1 MIKKFSGTLL
11 CCFSMLRF
19 SIVTL
24 LVLVFSINS
33 WAYGAN
39 SSSEK
44 IELNPN
50 GQVEWSYSG
59 GSITR
64 AAIGDPD
71 VASLSVINRS
81 TLLIS
86 ATTVGETSLLVWG
99 QGQQEPIRKKI
110 HVVPSG
116 IQVSDIQVQTDIKVV
131 EISKSALKE
140 AGFFFGKSTGNTTI
154 GIGSGDVAG
163 PLGNLF
169 GNSSVLPFSD
179 AFNIVLGNQSK
190 GILGA
195 ISALNSNGFA
205 YTLAE
210 PSLVTMSGH
219 SATFLAGGEFPY
231 PVSSDNGDISIEF
244 KEFGVRLS
252 LSPTV
257 REDGR
262 ILLKVAPEVSEL
274 NYSQGVSSSGILV
287 PGISVRRT
295 DTTIQLGDGESFV
308 ISGLIS
314 SSTMKN
320 ADRLPGLGDI
330 PIIGAFFSASRLE
343 QNDKELMMVV
353 TPHLVKPLAKNTPL
367 PTLPGDVYR
376 RYNPNFFELIFLNKE
391 PDELPQGIGFSDGM

>member
-1 MIKKFSGTLL
+1 MKGLIRRSLYGFLVMSFSA
-11 CCFSMLRF
+11 
-19 SIVTL
+19 I
-24 LVLVFSINS
+24 S
-33 WAYGAN
+33 WAN
-39 SSSEK
+39 ET
-44 IELNPN
+44 IELAQG
-50 GQVEWSYSG
+50 GQMEWSNPTG
-59 GSITR
+59 TITR
-64 AAIGDPD
+64 AAIGDPNIASVD
-71 VASLSVINRS
+71 VLNSQS
-81 TLLIS
+81 LLIS
-86 ATTVGETSLLVWG
+86 AKTIGQTSLLVWG
-99 QGQQEPIRKKI
+99 RGQSEPTRQKI

-140 AGFFFGKSTGNTTI
+140 AGFFFGKNSSNTTV
-154 GIGSGDVAG
+154 GVGNGDITGALFSNSVA
-163 PLGNLF
+163 
-169 GNSSVLPFSD
+169 LPFSD
-179 AFNIVLGNQSK
+179 AFNIVIGNQSK
-190 GILGA
+190 NILGA

-231 PVSSDNGDISIEF
+231 PVSSNDGDISIEF

-252 LSPTV
+252 LTPTV

-274 NYSQGVSSSGILV
+274 NYNQGVNSSGIVV

-314 SSTMKN
+314 SNTMKN

-353 TPHLVKPLAKNTPL
+353 TPHLVKPLAKNAQL

-376 RYNPNFFELIFLNKE
+376 RYDPNFFELIFLNKE
-391 PDELPQGIGFSDGM
+391 PDELPKGIGFSDGM

>member
-1 MIKKFSGTLL
+1 MIKKFAGTVR

-19 SIVTL
+19 SIVAL
-24 LVLVFSINS
+24 LMFGFSMISLAN
-33 WAYGAN
+33 GAN
-39 SSSEK
+39 LDNEK
-44 IELNPN
+44 IQLPPN

-71 VASLSVINRS
+71 VANLSVINSS
-81 TLLIS
+81 TLLILGK
-86 ATTVGETSLLVWG
+86 TVGQTSLLVWG
-99 QGQQEPIRKKI
+99 EGQQEPIRKKI

-140 AGFFFGKSTGNTTI
+140 AGFFFGKNTPNTTI
-154 GIGSGDVAG
+154 GVGNGDIAG
-163 PLGNLF
+163 ALF
-169 GNSSVLPFSD
+169 SNSVSLPFSD

-274 NYSQGVSSSGILV
+274 NYNQGVSTSGIVV

-353 TPHLVKPLAKNTPL
+353 TPHLVKPLSKNAPL

-376 RYNPNFFELIFLNKE
+376 RYDPNFFELIFLNKE
-391 PDELPQGIGFSDGM
+391 PDELPKGIGFSDGM

>member
-1 MIKKFSGTLL
+1 MKGLIRRSLYGFLVMSFSA
-11 CCFSMLRF
+11 
-19 SIVTL
+19 I
-24 LVLVFSINS
+24 S
-33 WAYGAN
+33 WAN
-39 SSSEK
+39 EM
-44 IELNPN
+44 IELAQG
-50 GQVEWSYSG
+50 GQMEWSNPTG
-59 GSITR
+59 TITR
-64 AAIGDPD
+64 AAIGDPNI
-71 VASLSVINRS
+71 ASLDVLNSQS
-81 TLLIS
+81 LLIS
-86 ATTVGETSLLVWG
+86 AKTIGQTSLLVWG
-99 QGQQEPIRKKI
+99 RGQSEPTRQKI
-110 HVVPSG
+110 DVVPSG

-140 AGFFFGKSTGNTTI
+140 AGFFFGKNSPNTTV
-154 GIGSGDVAG
+154 GVGNGDITGALFSNSVA
-163 PLGNLF
+163 
-169 GNSSVLPFSD
+169 LPFSD
-179 AFNIVLGNQSK
+179 AFNIVIGNQSK
-190 GILGA
+190 NILGA

-231 PVSSDNGDISIEF
+231 PVSSNDGDISIEF

-252 LSPTV
+252 LTPTV

-274 NYSQGVSSSGILV
+274 NYNQGVNSSGIVV

-353 TPHLVKPLAKNTPL
+353 TPHLVKPLAKNAQL

-376 RYNPNFFELIFLNKE
+376 RYDPNFFELIFLNKE
-391 PDELPQGIGFSDGM
+391 PDELPKGIGFSDGM